1 MSDDIDFKSNLQIKE
16 NSNVSNLIL
25 SGADNLKN
33 EELTEFV
40 DKLIKENCSMKKE
53 LITKEIE
60 IEKHREMLKNA
71 SIKYYNLDTGNLN
84 NTDKIY
90 FEKIRK
96 INLENDYKLNQINI
110 KYENEF
116 QKILEEH
123 NKIVNEIRN
132 NDNNINNNNEED
144 NKNEEK
150 LNDKLEIENNKLEEY
165 LQRIKILEEEKFTS
179 EKRYQ
184 LVQQKYDVLLEENKM
199 IKNKI
204 KEEKE
209 NILFILEELKNEN
222 NIKKDEIIKEFK
234 DKTNL
239 ITQHFISFSDNEKE
253 KANLVLENLLNEQKS
268 LNDRIEMLEEENAKL
283 SEENNLLIEKTKSND
298 EFMAQKEIEMLS
310 IDNIK
315 ENFHKS
321 LSNYENEIEQLTKTN
336 LSQKKQISELEA
348 KINALNL
355 QNENLEKSINS
366 QIEDINEQNGK
377 IISDLNSQIIQLE
390 QQKRELN
397 LKYKLYNENESNMKI
412 KIKELNQKNIELN
425 REISNLKY
433 KNDEYEINIQS
444 LKAQLEKMNQ
454 NFEIMH
460 QQYSN
465 MDKEYINSN
474 NNLMNRRNFENEE
487 EIKNL
492 KENIRILENIN
503 EKNNKELNET
513 KRLNT
518 NLNQT
523 INSLKLKYDIEIAK
537 YKNKINEYENKL
549 NEIYSN
555 NNYEE

>member
-132 NDNNINNNNEED
+132 NDNNINNEED

-377 IISDLNSQIIQLE
+377 IINDLNSQIIQLE

-412 KIKELNQKNIELN
+412 KIKDLNQKNIELN

-474 NNLMNRRNFENEE
+474 KNLMNRRNFENEE

>member
-132 NDNNINNNNEED
+132 NDNNINNEED

-377 IISDLNSQIIQLE
+377 IINDLNSQIIQLE

-412 KIKELNQKNIELN
+412 KIKDLNQKNIELN

>member
-132 NDNNINNNNEED
+132 NDNNINNEED

-377 IISDLNSQIIQLE
+377 IINDLNSQIIQLE

-518 NLNQT
+518 NLKQT

>member
-1 MSDDIDFKSNLQIKE
+1 MSDDIAFTSNLQIKE
-16 NSNVSNLIL
+16 NSNVSNMVL
-25 SGADNLKN
+25 SGTDYLKN
-33 EELTEFV
+33 EEMTEFV
-40 DKLIKENCSMKKE
+40 DKLIRENCSMKKE
-53 LITKEIE
+53 LIMKEIE
-60 IEKHREMLKNA
+60 VEKHKEMLKNA
-71 SIKYYNLDTGNLN
+71 SIKYYNLETGTLN

-116 QKILEEH
+116 QKLLDEH
-123 NKIVNEIRN
+123 NKIVNELRS
-132 NDNNINNNNEED
+132 NDNIINNEEE

-150 LNDKLEIENNKLEEY
+150 LNDRIDIENNKLEEY

-209 NILFILEELKNEN
+209 NILFILEELKKEN
-222 NIKKDEIIKEFK
+222 NLKKDEIVKEFK

-253 KANLVLENLLNEQKS
+253 KANLVLENLLNEQKT
-268 LNDRIEMLEEENAKL
+268 LNDKIEMLEEENAKL

-315 ENFHKS
+315 QNFHKS
-321 LSNYENEIEQLTKTN
+321 LSNYEKEIEELTKTN
-336 LSQKKQISELEA
+336 LSLKKQVSELEA
-348 KINALNL
+348 KVNALNL

-366 QIEDINEQNGK
+366 QIDEINEQNGK
-377 IISDLNSQIIQLE
+377 IINDLNSQIIQLE

-412 KIKELNQKNIELN
+412 KLKDLYQKNTELN
-425 REISNLKY
+425 RENSNLKY
-433 KNDEYEINIQS
+433 KNNEYEINIQL
-444 LKAQLEKMNQ
+444 LKGQLEKMNQ
-454 NFEIMH
+454 NFEKMH

-465 MDKEYINSN
+465 MDKEFINSN
-474 NNLMNRRNFENEE
+474 NNLNINRKMFENEE

-492 KENIRILENIN
+492 KENIKILESIN
-503 EKNNKELNET
+503 EKNNKELTET
-513 KRLNT
+513 KKI
-518 NLNQT
+518 NLNLNHT
-523 INSLKLKYDIEIAK
+523 IDNLKLKYDNEIEI

>member
-96 INLENDYKLNQINI
+96 INLENDYKFNQINI

-132 NDNNINNNNEED
+132 NDNNINNEED

-253 KANLVLENLLNEQKS
+253 TANLVLENLLNEQKS

-377 IISDLNSQIIQLE
+377 IINDLNSQIIQLE

-412 KIKELNQKNIELN
+412 KIKDLNQKNIELN

>member
-132 NDNNINNNNEED
+132 NDNNINNEED

-179 EKRYQ
+179 KKRYQ

-222 NIKKDEIIKEFK
+222 NLKKDEIIKEFK

-412 KIKELNQKNIELN
+412 KIKDLNQKNIELN

-492 KENIRILENIN
+492 KENIRKLENIN
-503 EKNNKELNET
+503 EKNDKELNET